1 MKPRCEKSGHRLS
14 RRRFAAAA
22 SAAGAASVLCPP
34 RAWAAEAAPEVKRI
48 RLPHTAAICLAPQ
61 YVAEELLQLE
71 GFSTVE
77 YVDVPYTGSS
87 GLTTGRADVT
97 IDYVPSFVWS
107 LDAGSR
113 IVALAPGVD
122 WRFLNQIKK
131 ELKA

>member
-1 MKPRCEKSGHRLS
+1 L
-14 RRRFAAAA
+14 
-22 SAAGAASVLCPP
+22 SAADV
-34 RAWAAEAAPEVKRI
+34 AAEAAPEVKRI

-97 IDYVPSFVWS
+97 IDYVPSLVWS